1 MDQTVSGRPIAR
13 MTIPPMI
20 AKVDP
25 SRKYVTAAP
34 TTPAKPMA
42 VNTFHAGVMDWPCG
56 CVAMQAPF
64 HKTCSK
70 TSRLLRP
77 SIVHQGDS
85 QTRQAVTYSE
95 YSDCDTRTQNRCCL
109 PIVVNDAEC
118 PDQAQNPT
126 FELSTPNMLC
136 HSCREPLRRK
146 EVVLSI
152 SRFDY
157 FLLRSAIFPT
167 GMISSY
173 DGDSDRVGCTS
184 GCHRDS
190 RIRDGTVAAVRDHQ
204 L

>member
-1 MDQTVSGRPIAR
+1 
-13 MTIPPMI
+13 MI

-85 QTRQAVTYSE
+85 QTRQAVNYSE

-126 FELSTPNMLC
+126 CELSTPNMVC
-136 HSCREPLRRK
+136 RSRWGRSHRERYSPPVVSVSCEASAVDMGSSSKNQCAQCDQRRW
-146 EVVLSI
+146 S
-152 SRFDY
+152 
-157 FLLRSAIFPT
+157 LLRLPSTLSLLRAFW
-167 GMISSY
+167 
-173 DGDSDRVGCTS
+173 
-184 GCHRDS
+184 
-190 RIRDGTVAAVRDHQ
+190 VATAFCAGAQ
-204 L
+204 FSLLA